1 MSFIVFFLPS
11 AMISSSIHLFGIKI
25 YYLTF
30 KPNQGHNKNIFHRRM
45 LDFSENYHSVLLK
58 PTKKDRMGRN

>member
-1 MSFIVFFLPS
+1 MSFIVFFLSS

-45 LDFSENYHSVLLK
+45 LDFSENYQ
-58 PTKKDRMGRN
+58 